1 MGNSKYSKRFSN
13 EYKAIAIDFYKT
25 HTLDET
31 AKEFGVSKFTINS
44 WSKKLGFI
52 KGYSKFDTNF
62 KHEVCQYYDNNT
74 IYRTSDK
81 YGVSTDTICKWR
93 RELGYRN
100 KSRGYNL
107 YMEDLQPTVQKR
119 ERRDFI
125 MTKMENGDLKGQ
137 IVELQ
142 KVVND
147 MSLDNQWLKD
157 KLTRIADAIKT
168 MEV

>member
-1 MGNSKYSKRFSN
+1 MGNSKYNKRFSN
-13 EYKAIAIDFYKT
+13 EYKAVAIDFYKT
-25 HTLDET
+25 HTLRET
-31 AKEFGVSKFTINS
+31 AKEFGVSHFTINS
-44 WSKKLGFI
+44 WSKKLGFV

-62 KHEVCQYYDNNT
+62 KHEVCQYYENHT
-74 IYRTSDK
+74 LVETCAK
-81 YGVSTDTICKWR
+81 YNVDRKSVCVWR
-93 RELGYRN
+93 KKLGYRN
-100 KSRGYNL
+100 KFFNYNL
-107 YMEDLQPTVQKR
+107 ATEGLQPTMQKR